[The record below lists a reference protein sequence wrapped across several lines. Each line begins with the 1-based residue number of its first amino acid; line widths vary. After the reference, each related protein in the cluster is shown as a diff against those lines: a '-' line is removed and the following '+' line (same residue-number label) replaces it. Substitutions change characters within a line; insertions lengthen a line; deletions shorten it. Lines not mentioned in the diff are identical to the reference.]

1 MNATFITT
9 LSTEQLQELIEG
21 SVKKALQ
28 VKPVDEGDT
37 ILDTK
42 EAAALIHYEVTSIYG
57 LVKRR
62 KIPFCKIEGKLLF
75 SRNALLE
82 WIAAAKQGLSEF
94 SSRPTPI
101 K

>member
-9 LSTEQLQELIEG
+9 LSIEELQELIEG
-21 SVKKALQ
+21 SMKKALQ
-28 VKPVDEGDT
+28 VKLPVDEGDT
-37 ILDTK
+37 LLDTK
-42 EAAALIHYEVTSIYG
+42 EAATLIRYEVTSIYG

-82 WIAAAKQGLSEF
+82 WIAAAKQGMSE
-94 SSRPTPI
+94 RPSPI